1 MLWKL
6 HIWAT
11 DDMQTLGGGEG
22 GGNEMGWGG
31 VRVHNMTHLTG
42 LDDCTTRQR
51 CTLIMKSFACLLP
64 GNQNTDSYG
73 TYRAHAWHCIS
84 DIWRKVYS
92 RMRAGDVRGKQ
103 SRSYEIN
110 TRRTEGR
117 MEVKGWPHPWATPTE
132 EHNRWAELCS
142 FAWQNLNK
150 TNPGCFFSERCS
162 SVGWS
167 DFHRC
172 IYSCQS

>member
-1 MLWKL
+1 MTCRHWEVGRVGGMK
-6 HIWAT
+6 W
-11 DDMQTLGGGEG
+11 DGGGCPCAQHDTPH
-22 GGNEMGWGG
+22 
-31 VRVHNMTHLTG
+31 RPRRLHNT
-42 LDDCTTRQR
+42 R